1 MFFHSRDNKYLSKR
15 ILRRSYWHYKL
26 KDDVTKLAGS
36 RPAQKWLH
44 FATVAQHKK
53 LVNCYVWMH
62 VLLCRYLHEYV

>member
-1 MFFHSRDNKYLSKR
+1 MFSHSRDNKYLSKR

-26 KDDVTKLAGS
+26 KDDVTKLAGR

-53 LVNCYVWMH
+53 N
-62 VLLCRYLHEYV
+62 R